1 MISVPHRARTIRSF
15 RIDAART
22 LHPRCSPNDEF
33 TWNGDHMTKR
43 QTTLAEIAPLF
54 SALPEKYRVARERF
68 QRPLTLAE
76 KILSAH
82 LDHWND
88 GEPHPVRGSSY
99 VFLRPDRVA
108 MQDATAQMALLQFM
122 QANLDTV
129 FVPTTVHCDHLIQ
142 ARVGAR
148 IDLLN
153 ALDTNSEVYE
163 FLKTASTKYGV
174 GFWKP
179 GSGIIHQVV
188 LENYAFPG
196 GLLIGTDSHTP
207 NGGGLGMLAIGVGGA
222 DATFTMAGEPWGLRW
237 PKLIGVKLTGALNGW
252 AAPKDIILKLAGILT
267 VDGGTGSIVE
277 YFGEGTKSISATG
290 KATITNMGAEL
301 GATTSVFPLDDHM
314 LTYLKLTGREDIANL
329 VQANSQFLT
338 ADPEVE
344 ADPHKYFDQVIEI
357 DLSTLEPHIV
367 GPHTPDLARPLSQFK
382 AEVAANGYPA
392 DLRYALIGSCT
403 NSSYEDMSRAADVA
417 RQATARGIKA
427 PIGFM
432 VTPGSEQVHQT
443 ITRDGQLQDLESIG
457 ANVLANACGPCI
469 GQWKRED
476 VKEGEANSI
485 ITSFNR
491 NFPRRNDGSPTTLAF
506 IASPEVVTAFA
517 LKGSLAFNPLEDT
530 LTAADGT
537 QFKLA
542 PPAQAGLPTRGFSE
556 VDFGYVDAAEAA
568 NEGRPAVAIKDD
580 SKRLQVLL
588 PFATWDGKDFD
599 GLPVL
604 LKAAGKCTTDHIS
617 PAGPWLAYRG
627 HLDRISE
634 NMFLGANN
642 AFSPKPGEGLNV
654 VTSET
659 ERLTKTARAY
669 KAAGIGW
676 IVVGDQNYGEGSS
689 REHAAMSPRFLGC
702 RAVIARSFARIHETN
717 LKQQG
722 VLALTFDKSSDYDLI
737 QATDRVSVT
746 GLANLA
752 PGALVTVSV
761 KHQDGTVET
770 LNARHTMN
778 AEQIEWF
785 KSGSALNLVHERRK
799 REQAALAA
807 TKPQENSMN
816 DGKPAADQV
825 STATVSN
832 EGTKP
837 DTTGSNSAAVN
848 EGATDVSNSTAANKD
863 AKPDTTGSNST
874 AANNGTTPVKTGSDS
889 TAAKQ
894 AGGCKLAGVYGNT
907 KCEGHS
913 SKKINKDLPMKKVS
927 IIGAGNVG
935 ATVAQYL
942 ASEDAADVV
951 LLDINEG
958 AAKGKALDLMQAL
971 ALTGSSAH
979 VSGTADYADTAGSSV
994 VVICAGS
1001 PRKPG
1006 MSRDDLLK
1014 INAKIVAHAARE
1026 SLKHSPDAIF
1036 VVVSNPL
1043 DVMAYLVWAVTKIAP
1058 ERVIGMAGVLDS
1070 ARFQAFIADELKVS
1084 PVDVRAM
1091 VLGGHG
1097 DLMVPLPRFS
1107 TVDGVPVT
1115 ELIKADRIA
1124 AMSTRTRNGGAEIV
1138 ELLKTGSAWYAPGAA
1153 TASMVKAILTGKRK
1167 LMPCSVYSGGR
1178 YDVYQLPAVYI
1189 GLPVYI
1195 GANGVEELVRLN
1207 LDEGEYAALRASADS
1222 IHAQVKVLNAF
1233 LESENAPTPPA
1244 VPADTTVNTDDA
1256 KSATGVPSLA
1266 STANTSPE
1274 VPDAKAA
1281 KILPDT
1287 IPAPTAAAKP
1297 DVVAPTDQSTPKS

>member
-1 MISVPHRARTIRSF
+1 
-15 RIDAART
+15 
-22 LHPRCSPNDEF
+22 
-33 TWNGDHMTKR
+33 MTKR
-43 QTTLAEIAPLF
+43 QTTLAEITPLF
-54 SALPEKYRVARERF
+54 SSLPEKYRIARERF

-76 KILSAH
+76 KILTAH
-82 LDHWND
+82 LDHWNAN
-88 GEPHPVRGSSY
+88 EPHPVRGSSY

-122 QANLDTV
+122 QANLDKV

-148 IDLLN
+148 LDLLS

-237 PKLIGVKLTGALNGW
+237 PKLIGVKLTGKLNGW

-277 YFGEGTKSISATG
+277 YFGEGTRSISATG

-314 LTYLKLTGREDIANL
+314 LAYLKLTGREEIADL
-329 VQANSQFLT
+329 VKANSAFLT

-344 ADPHKYFDQVIEI
+344 ADPNKYFDKVIEI
-357 DLSTLEPHIV
+357 DLDTLEPHIV
-367 GPHTPDLARPLSQFK
+367 GPHTPDLARPISQFK
-382 AEVAANGYPA
+382 ADVAANGYPA
-392 DLRYALIGSCT
+392 NLRYALIGSCT

-417 RQATARGIKA
+417 RQATARGVKSA
-427 PIGFM
+427 VGFM

-443 ITRDGQLQDLESIG
+443 ITRDGQLKDLEAIG
-457 ANVLANACGPCI
+457 GNVLANACGPCI

-476 VKEGEANSI
+476 VKDGEANSI

-491 NFPRRNDGSPTTLAF
+491 NFPRRNDGSAATLAF
-506 IASPEVVTAFA
+506 IASPEIVTAFA
-517 LKGSLAFNPLEDT
+517 LKGSLDFNPLVDT

-537 QFKLA
+537 EFKLT
-542 PPAQAGLPTRGFSE
+542 PPAQVGLPVKGFSE

-568 NEGRPAVAIKDD
+568 RAGRPAVAIKDD
-580 SKRLQVLL
+580 SDRLQVLM
-588 PFATWDGKDFD
+588 PFPVWDGKDFD

-617 PAGPWLAYRG
+617 PAGPWLKYRG

-654 VTSET
+654 LTSET
-659 ERLTKTARAY
+659 LRLTTIARAY
-669 KAAGIGW
+669 KAGNVGW
-676 IVVGDQNYGEGSS
+676 VVVGDQNYGEGSS

-722 VLALTFDKSSDYDLI
+722 VLALTFEKSSDYDLI
-737 QATDRVSVT
+737 QANDRVSVT
-746 GLANLA
+746 GLAGLA
-752 PGALVTVSV
+752 PGAMVKVAV
-761 KHQDGTVET
+761 KHADGSVDH
-770 LNARHTMN
+770 LNARHTMT
-778 AEQIEWF
+778 AEQVEWF

-799 REQAALAA
+799 AEARAAIAN
-807 TKPQENSMN
+807 P
-816 DGKPAADQV
+816 DQ
-825 STATVSN
+825 TAS
-832 EGTKP
+832 
-837 DTTGSNSAAVN
+837 
-848 EGATDVSNSTAANKD
+848 
-863 AKPDTTGSNST
+863 
-874 AANNGTTPVKTGSDS
+874 GTTFDTKS
-889 TAAKQ
+889 T
-894 AGGCKLAGVYGNT
+894 GGCKNAGACSNAKCKAAST
-907 KCEGHS
+907 KPCTRRKPTGS
-913 SKKINKDLPMKKVS
+913 TMKKVS

-942 ASEDAADVV
+942 ASKDAADIV

-958 AAKGKALDLMQAL
+958 AAKGKALDLMQTL
-971 ALTGSSAH
+971 ALTGNSSH
-979 VSGTADYADTAGSSV
+979 VSGTADYADTAGSHV

-1026 SLKHSPDAIF
+1026 SLKHSPKATF

-1043 DVMAYLVWAVTKIAP
+1043 DVMAYLVWKVTNVPAR
-1058 ERVIGMAGVLDS
+1058 RVIGMAGVLDS

-1097 DLMVPLPRFS
+1097 DLMVPMPRFS

-1115 ELIKADRIA
+1115 ELIDEKRLA
-1124 AMSTRTRNGGAEIV
+1124 AMSLRTRNGGAEIV

-1153 TASMVKAILTGKRK
+1153 TASMVEALLTGKRK
-1167 LMPCSVYSGGR
+1167 LMPCSVLSLGKH
-1178 YDVYQLPAVYI
+1178 DLPNVFI
-1189 GLPVYI
+1189 GLPVML
-1195 GANGVEELVRLN
+1195 GARGVESIVDLKLNDAEL
-1207 LDEGEYAALRASADS
+1207 AALRASGES
-1222 IHAQVKVLNAF
+1222 INSQVAVLNSF
-1233 LESENAPTPPA
+1233 LAEQE
-1244 VPADTTVNTDDA
+1244 
-1256 KSATGVPSLA
+1256 K
-1266 STANTSPE
+1266 
-1274 VPDAKAA
+1274 
-1281 KILPDT
+1281 
-1287 IPAPTAAAKP
+1287 PAPTVTEPAPPPAATVTLPVVAAPDQPSVPAPSAVQSTPNATDSTAAKP
-1297 DVVAPTDQSTPKS
+1297 AGEAAGDQPSAK